1 MVKIAAI
8 LYVLLGPVLA
18 GVGLLVVVFV
28 PALQQDEMR
37 MIVVG
42 SVIGAVLAIPL
53 SIWVAKKIYT
63 VPGLMKG

>member
-1 MVKIAAI
+1 MIKIVAI

-18 GVGLLVVVFV
+18 GMGLMIVLFI

-37 MIVVG
+37 MIIVG